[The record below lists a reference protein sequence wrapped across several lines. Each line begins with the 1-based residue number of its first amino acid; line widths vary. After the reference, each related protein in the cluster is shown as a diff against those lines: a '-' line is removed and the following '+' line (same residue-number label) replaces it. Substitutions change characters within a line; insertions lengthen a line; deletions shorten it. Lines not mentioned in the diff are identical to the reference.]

1 MKTKPKD
8 ETANR
13 TRDSNLTRST
23 AGGITPS
30 LGGSDER
37 TFTLSFSSE
46 EPYERFFGTEILSHE
61 AGAVNLSRLNEIG
74 TLLFNHDVN
83 QPIGRIISAELD
95 ASGRRCVATIRFDED
110 AASEVIYQ
118 KVKSGSLKGVS
129 VRYRVTE
136 WEEVKQGAIAKDGI
150 HQGPC
155 SIAVKWEPMEISIVS
170 VPADPTVGVGRS
182 DAPEVPGESRD
193 TMNEKEKET
202 MQKETITRGADQ
214 TPNTPEVKTATNQS
228 ADRKEAQRGMMEER
242 ERITEIT
249 EMCRNFD
256 IAPDEYIKSGATIE
270 ATRTALLERLAAS
283 HRPIS
288 VKVTEDEGDKFRA
301 AAMDGLAIRAGIS
314 VENPAVGAEHYRG
327 KSLMRLAAE
336 CLEREGISGVR
347 NMQDEELLR
356 EAMTGNGAFPG
367 ILSNVAHKSMAQS
380 YQTAPTTFQFWTAKG
395 SNADFKE
402 ATRYRLS
409 EADEL
414 VKMTET
420 GEFKH
425 AEVTEASVK
434 TAVATYGR
442 AFSITRQ
449 AMINDDLGA
458 LSTIPMLYGVA
469 ARRGINKLVYDILTK
484 NPRIEGASLFH
495 ADHGNLAGGEISV
508 KSLGEAKAMM
518 ARQKNI
524 QGKEYLNVPPA
535 FLLVPPELEVTAAQ
549 LISSVVD
556 PTKANAT
563 PNPFANKLTVVADP
577 ELTNAKEWYLAAA
590 PGILPSIEVTYLN
603 GNEQPTMESHISFD
617 TLGIKWRIYHDVG
630 VNLIDYRGLLKSTG
644 K

>member
-1 MKTKPKD
+1 MKKKPKND
-8 ETANR
+8 SANR
-13 TRDSNLTRST
+13 PRDSSLTRSA
-23 AGGITPS
+23 AGEIAPVRGE
-30 LGGSDER
+30 SDER

-46 EPYERFFGTEILSHE
+46 EPYERFFGTEILSHST
-61 AGAVNLSRLNEIG
+61 GAVNLSRLNEIG
-74 TLLFNHDVN
+74 TLLFNHDID
-83 QPIGRIISAELD
+83 QPIGRIVSAELD
-95 ASGRRCVATIRFDED
+95 EGGRRCVATVRFDED

-129 VRYRVTE
+129 VRYRVTN
-136 WEEVKQGAIAKDGI
+136 WEEVEKGATSQDGI

-155 SIAVKWEPMEISIVS
+155 SIAAKWEPMEISIVS

-182 DAPEVPGESRD
+182 DDPKETGESED
-193 TMNEKEKET
+193 MMDEKEKET
-202 MQKETITRGADQ
+202 MQEDTATRGATQ
-214 TPNTPEVKTATNQS
+214 TPTTPEEKTADIREN
-228 ADRKEAQRGMMEER
+228 EAQRGMMEER
-242 ERITEIT
+242 ARITEIT
-249 EMCRNFD
+249 AMCRNFD
-256 IAPDEYIKSGATIE
+256 IDPDEYIKDGATIE
-270 ATRTALLERLAAS
+270 AARAALLERLAAS
-283 HRPIS
+283 HCPIS

-301 AAMDGLAIRAGIS
+301 AAMDGLAIRAGID
-314 VENPAVGAEHYRG
+314 VEKPAAGAQHYRG

-336 CLEREGISGVR
+336 CLEREGVSGVR
-347 NMQDEELLR
+347 HMQDEELLR
-356 EAMTGNGAFPG
+356 AAMTGSGAFPG

-380 YQTAPTTFQFWTAKG
+380 YQTAPTTFQFWTSKG

-425 AEVTEASVK
+425 AEVTEASAK

-469 ARRGINKLVYDILTK
+469 ARRGINKLVYDILTS
-484 NPRIEGASLFH
+484 NPKIEGTTLFH
-495 ADHGNLAGGEISV
+495 ADHGNLAAGEISV
-508 KSLGEAKAMM
+508 KSLGDAKAMM

-524 QGKEYLNVPPA
+524 RGKEFLNVSPA
-535 FLLVPPELEVTAAQ
+535 FLLVPPELEVTAVQ

-590 PGILPSIEVTYLN
+590 PGVLPSIEVTYLN
-603 GNEQPTMESHISFD
+603 GKEQPTMESHISFD